1 MIAVTKP
8 VAEEVNLKLP
18 PVESDEKTPNADEN
32 EEKKNEQVMKAVF
45 TFAKNV
51 RNVQLVLSPSHLFQ
65 QTSNEYMHQ
74 IAERTNTTCDLE
86 DRVSNCAGGWMY
98 AKEKNWLV

>member
-1 MIAVTKP
+1 MIAVTKS
-8 VAEEVNLKLP
+8 VVEEVNLKLP
-18 PVESDEKTPNADEN
+18 PVEIDDKTPNADED
-32 EEKKNEQVMKAVF
+32 EDKKKEQVVKAIF

-51 RNVQLVLSPSHLFQ
+51 RNVQLVLSPLHLFQ

-86 DRVSNCAGGWMY
+86 DRVSNCAGEWIY
-98 AKEKNWLV
+98 AKER